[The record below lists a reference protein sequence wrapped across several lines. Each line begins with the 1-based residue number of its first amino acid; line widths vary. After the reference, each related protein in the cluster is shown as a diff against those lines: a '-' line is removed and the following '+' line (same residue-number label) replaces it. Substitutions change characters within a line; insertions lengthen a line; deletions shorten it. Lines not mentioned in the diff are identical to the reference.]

1 MKNSVKQFSSMLFVA
16 LLSGIFS
23 VLFFQKFSIST
34 SQQPVNLMSQQQSTV
49 NPIFTNLAIKE
60 AGLTNFEY
68 AAELSTNAV
77 VHIKTESVYNQ
88 QIDPLYEFFYGR
100 SFKQQPQVVQGA
112 GSGVILSDDGY
123 IVTNNHVID
132 RTSTINVTLNNKKT
146 YKAELVGTDPST
158 DLALLK
164 IDAKN
169 LPLITIGNSNNLNV
183 GQWVLAVGNPFNLT
197 STVTAGIISAKAR
210 NINILSGNTPNGLPP
225 IESFIQTDAAVNP
238 GNSGGA
244 LVNANGELIGIN
256 TAIQSNTGSYTGY
269 SFAIP
274 SNIVQKVVNDLKE
287 YGTVQRAFIGVSIK
301 NIDDDVAKELN
312 LMDMS
317 GVYVYGVN
325 KNGSAAKSG
334 IKSGDIIKMIGNKK
348 ITDVPE
354 LQEQISQFRPGDK
367 INLTVLRENKEID
380 VSLVLKNLNG
390 KEDLISIE
398 ETSVLKLLGA
408 NFSDLDAK
416 EKKELQIENGI
427 RVNEVFAGKL
437 RNIGIREGFIITK
450 INHYPIKNVKDFTDA
465 VSNLKGGVLIEGFYE
480 SGKREFYGFGV

>member
-1 MKNSVKQFSSMLFVA
+1 MSFFMDVR
-16 LLSGIFS
+16 LS
-23 VLFFQKFSIST
+23 
-34 SQQPVNLMSQQQSTV
+34 N
-49 NPIFTNLAIKE
+49 NP
-60 AGLTNFEY
+60 
-68 AAELSTNAV
+68 
-77 VHIKTESVYNQ
+77 
-88 QIDPLYEFFYGR
+88 
-100 SFKQQPQVVQGA
+100 
-112 GSGVILSDDGY
+112 
-123 IVTNNHVID
+123 
-132 RTSTINVTLNNKKT
+132 
-146 YKAELVGTDPST
+146 
-158 DLALLK
+158 
-164 IDAKN
+164 
-169 LPLITIGNSNNLNV
+169 IGNSNNLNV

-210 NINILSGNTPNGLPP
+210 NINILSGNSNNSLPP

-301 NIDDDVAKELN
+301 NIDEDVVKELN
-312 LMDMS
+312 LTDMS

-367 INLTVLRENKEID
+367 ITITVLRENKELDIP
-380 VSLVLKNLNG
+380 LILKNLNG
-390 KEDLISIE
+390 EEDLISIE
-398 ETSVLKLLGA
+398 ETNVLKLLGA

-416 EKKELQIENGI
+416 EKKELNIENGI
-427 RVNEVFAGKL
+427 KVEEVLAGKL
-437 RNIGIREGFIITK
+437 RSIGIREGFIITK
-450 INHYPIKNVKDFTDA
+450 INHSPIKNVKNFTD
-465 VSNLKGGVLIEGFYE
+465 VISNLKGGVLIEGFYE

>member
-23 VLFFQKFSIST
+23 VFIYQK
-34 SQQPVNLMSQQQSTV
+34 LV
-49 NPIFTNLAIKE
+49 NPNTVTVVENKTPTNNSVLTNLNIKD
-60 AGLTNFEY
+60 GSLTNFEY
-68 AAELSTNAV
+68 AAEISTNAV
-77 VHIKTESVYNQ
+77 VHIKTESVYQQ

-100 SFKQQPQVVQGA
+100 SFKQQPQVLQGA

-146 YKAELVGTDPST
+146 YKAELIGTDPST

-169 LPLITIGNSNNLNV
+169 LPSVSFGNSNDLNV

-210 NINILSGNTPNGLPP
+210 NINILSGNNSNGLPP

-301 NIDDDVAKELN
+301 NIDEQVVEELSLN
-312 LMDMS
+312 DLS
-317 GVYVYGVN
+317 GVYVNSVT
-325 KNGSAAKSG
+325 KNGSASKAG
-334 IKSGDIIKMIGNKK
+334 IKSGDIIKKVGSKNV
-348 ITDVPE
+348 TDVPE
-354 LQEQISQFRPGDK
+354 LQEQISQYRPGDK
-367 INLTVLRENKEID
+367 VNLTIYRENKELEIP
-380 VSLVLKNLNG
+380 VVLKNLNG
-390 KEDLISIE
+390 EEDLISYE
-398 ETSVLKLLGA
+398 ENKIHRLLGA
-408 NFSDLDAK
+408 RLGDLDAK
-416 EKKELQIENGI
+416 QKKELNIENGI
-427 RVNEVFAGKL
+427 KVEEVFAGKM
-437 RNIGIREGFIITK
+437 RSVGIREGFIITK
-450 INHYPIKNVKDFTDA
+450 INHTPVKSVKTFTDIL
-465 VSNLKGGVLIEGFYE
+465 STTKGGVLIEGFYE
-480 SGKREFYGFGV
+480 NGKREFYGFGV

>member
-23 VLFFQKFSIST
+23 VFIYQKL
-34 SQQPVNLMSQQQSTV
+34 VNRNTV
-49 NPIFTNLAIKE
+49 TVVENKTPTNNGVLTNLNIKD
-60 AGLTNFEY
+60 GSLTNFEY
-68 AAELSTNAV
+68 AAEISTNAV
-77 VHIKTESVYNQ
+77 VHIKTESVYQQ

-146 YKAELVGTDPST
+146 YKAELIGTDPST

-169 LPLITIGNSNNLNV
+169 LPSVGFGNSNDLNV

-210 NINILSGNTPNGLPP
+210 NINILSGNNGNGLPP

-287 YGTVQRAFIGVSIK
+287 YGTVQRAFIGVSIQ
-301 NIDDDVAKELN
+301 NIDEQVVEELDLN
-312 LMDMS
+312 DMS
-317 GVYVYGVN
+317 GVYVNSVT
-325 KNGSAAKSG
+325 KNGSASKAG
-334 IKSGDIIKMIGNKK
+334 IKSGDIIKKVGSKNV
-348 ITDVPE
+348 TDVPE

-367 INLTVLRENKEID
+367 VNLTIYRENKELEIP
-380 VSLVLKNLNG
+380 VVLKNLNG
-390 KEDLISIE
+390 EEDLISYE
-398 ETSVLKLLGA
+398 ENKIHRLLGA
-408 NFSDLDAK
+408 RLGDLDAK
-416 EKKELQIENGI
+416 QKKELNIEDGI
-427 RVNEVFAGKL
+427 KVEEVFAGKM
-437 RNIGIREGFIITK
+437 RSVGIREGFIITK
-450 INHYPIKNVKDFTDA
+450 INHTPVKSVKTFTDLL
-465 VSNLKGGVLIEGFYE
+465 STIKGGVLIEGFYE
-480 SGKREFYGFGV
+480 NGKREFYGFGV

>member
-23 VLFFQKFSIST
+23 VFIYQK
-34 SQQPVNLMSQQQSTV
+34 LV
-49 NPIFTNLAIKE
+49 NPNTVTVVENKTPTSNGVLTNLNIKD
-60 AGLTNFEY
+60 GSLTNFEY
-68 AAELSTNAV
+68 AAEISTNAV
-77 VHIKTESVYNQ
+77 VHIKTESVYQQ

-146 YKAELVGTDPST
+146 YKAELIGTDPST

-169 LPLITIGNSNNLNV
+169 LPSVGFGNSNDLNV

-210 NINILSGNTPNGLPP
+210 NINILSGNNGNGLPP

-301 NIDDDVAKELN
+301 NIDEQVVEELSLN
-312 LMDMS
+312 DMS
-317 GVYVYGVN
+317 GVYVNSVT
-325 KNGSAAKSG
+325 KNGSASKAG
-334 IKSGDIIKMIGNKK
+334 IKSGDIIKKVGSKNV
-348 ITDVPE
+348 TDVPE

-367 INLTVLRENKEID
+367 VNLTIYRENKELEIP
-380 VSLVLKNLNG
+380 VVLKNLNG
-390 KEDLISIE
+390 EEDLISYE
-398 ETSVLKLLGA
+398 ENKIHRLLGA
-408 NFSDLDAK
+408 RLGDLDAK
-416 EKKELQIENGI
+416 QKKELNIEDGI
-427 RVNEVFAGKL
+427 KVEEVFAGKM
-437 RNIGIREGFIITK
+437 RSVGIREGFIITK
-450 INHYPIKNVKDFTDA
+450 INHTPVKSVKTFTDLL
-465 VSNLKGGVLIEGFYE
+465 STIKGGVLIEGFYE
-480 SGKREFYGFGV
+480 NGKREFYGFGV

>member
-23 VLFFQKFSIST
+23 VFIYQKIVTPST
-34 SQQPVNLMSQQQSTV
+34 ITV
-49 NPIFTNLAIKE
+49 VENKTPTNQGVLTNLNIKD
-60 AGLTNFEY
+60 GSLTNFEY
-68 AAELSTNAV
+68 AAEVSTNAV
-77 VHIKTESVYNQ
+77 VHIKTESVYQ
-88 QIDPLYEFFYGR
+88 QQVDPLFEFFYGR
-100 SFKQQPQVVQGA
+100 SFKQNPQVVQGA
-112 GSGVILSDDGY
+112 GSGVILSEDGY

-146 YKAELVGTDPST
+146 YQAELIGTDPST

-164 IDAKN
+164 INAN
-169 LPLITIGNSNNLNV
+169 GLPSVSFGNSNELNV

-210 NINILSGNTPNGLPP
+210 NINILSGNNSNGLPP

-287 YGTVQRAFIGVSIK
+287 YGTVQRAFIGVSIQ
-301 NIDDDVAKELN
+301 NIDENVAKELN
-312 LMDMS
+312 LKDLT
-317 GVYVYGVN
+317 GVYVNSVT

-334 IKSGDIIKMIGNKK
+334 IKSGDIIKKVGNKK
-348 ITDVPE
+348 VTDVPE

-367 INLTVLRENKEID
+367 VNITIYRDEKEMEIP
-380 VSLVLKNLNG
+380 VTLKNLNG
-390 KEDLISIE
+390 EEDLISYE
-398 ETSVLKLLGA
+398 ENKIHRLLGA
-408 NFSDLDAK
+408 RLGDLESK
-416 EKKELQIENGI
+416 EKKELNIENGI
-427 RVNEVFAGKL
+427 KVEEVFAGKM
-437 RNIGIREGFIITK
+437 RSVGIREGFIITK
-450 INHYPIKNVKDFTDA
+450 INQTPVKNVKEFTNTL
-465 VSNLKGGVLIEGFYE
+465 SSLKGGVLIEGFYE
-480 SGKREFYGFGV
+480 NGKREFYGFGV

>member
-1 MKNSVKQFSSMLFVA
+1 MKNSVKQFSSMLFIA

-23 VLFFQKFSIST
+23 VFIYQK
-34 SQQPVNLMSQQQSTV
+34 LV
-49 NPIFTNLAIKE
+49 NPSTITVVENKTPTNQGVLTNLNIKD
-60 AGLTNFEY
+60 GSLTNFEY
-68 AAELSTNAV
+68 AAEVSTNAV
-77 VHIKTESVYNQ
+77 VHIKTESVYQ
-88 QIDPLYEFFYGR
+88 QQVDPLFEFFYGR
-100 SFKQQPQVVQGA
+100 SFKQNPQVVQGA
-112 GSGVILSDDGY
+112 GSGVILSEDGY

-146 YKAELVGTDPST
+146 YQAELIGTDPST

-164 IDAKN
+164 INAN
-169 LPLITIGNSNNLNV
+169 GLPSVSFGNSNELNV

-210 NINILSGNTPNGLPP
+210 NINILSGNNSNGLPP

-287 YGTVQRAFIGVSIK
+287 YGTVQRAFIGVSIQ
-301 NIDDDVAKELN
+301 NIDENVAKELN
-312 LMDMS
+312 LKDLT
-317 GVYVYGVN
+317 GVYVNSVT

-334 IKSGDIIKMIGNKK
+334 IKSGDIIKKVGNK
-348 ITDVPE
+348 TVADVPE

-367 INLTVLRENKEID
+367 VNITIYRDEKEMEIP
-380 VSLVLKNLNG
+380 VTLKNLNG
-390 KEDLISIE
+390 EEDLISYE
-398 ETSVLKLLGA
+398 ENKIHRLLGA
-408 NFSDLDAK
+408 RLGDLDSK
-416 EKKELQIENGI
+416 TKKELNIENGI
-427 RVNEVFAGKL
+427 KVEEVFAGKM
-437 RNIGIREGFIITK
+437 RSVGIREGFIITK
-450 INHYPIKNVKDFTDA
+450 INQTPVKNVKEFTNTL
-465 VSNLKGGVLIEGFYE
+465 SSLKGGVLIEGFYE
-480 SGKREFYGFGV
+480 NGKREFYGFGV

>member
-23 VLFFQKFSIST
+23 VFIYQK
-34 SQQPVNLMSQQQSTV
+34 LV
-49 NPIFTNLAIKE
+49 NPNTVTVVENKIPTSNGVLTNLNIKD
-60 AGLTNFEY
+60 GSLTNFEY
-68 AAELSTNAV
+68 AAEISTNAV
-77 VHIKTESVYNQ
+77 VHIKTESVYQQ
-88 QIDPLYEFFYGR
+88 QIDPFYEFFYGR

-146 YKAELVGTDPST
+146 YKAELIGTDPST

-169 LPLITIGNSNNLNV
+169 LPSVGFGNSNDLNV

-210 NINILSGNTPNGLPP
+210 NINILSGNNGNGLPP

-287 YGTVQRAFIGVSIK
+287 YGTVQRAFIGVSIQ
-301 NIDDDVAKELN
+301 NIDEQVVEELSLN
-312 LMDMS
+312 DMS
-317 GVYVYGVN
+317 GVYVNSVT
-325 KNGSAAKSG
+325 KNGSASKAG
-334 IKSGDIIKMIGNKK
+334 IKSGDIIKKVGSKNV
-348 ITDVPE
+348 TDVPE

-367 INLTVLRENKEID
+367 VNLTIYRENKELEIP
-380 VSLVLKNLNG
+380 VVLKNLNG
-390 KEDLISIE
+390 EEDLISYE
-398 ETSVLKLLGA
+398 ENKIHRLLGA
-408 NFSDLDAK
+408 RLGDLDAK
-416 EKKELQIENGI
+416 QKKELNIEDGI
-427 RVNEVFAGKL
+427 KVEEVFAGKM
-437 RNIGIREGFIITK
+437 RSVGIREGFIITK
-450 INHYPIKNVKDFTDA
+450 INHTPVKSVKTFTDIL
-465 VSNLKGGVLIEGFYE
+465 STTKGGVLIEGFYE
-480 SGKREFYGFGV
+480 NGKREFYGFGV

>member
-23 VLFFQKFSIST
+23 VFIYQK
-34 SQQPVNLMSQQQSTV
+34 LV
-49 NPIFTNLAIKE
+49 NPNTVTVVENKTPTSNGVLTNLNIKD
-60 AGLTNFEY
+60 GSLTNFEY
-68 AAELSTNAV
+68 AAEISTNAV
-77 VHIKTESVYNQ
+77 VHIKTESVYQQ

-112 GSGVILSDDGY
+112 GSGVILSADGY

-146 YKAELVGTDPST
+146 YKAELIGTDPST

-169 LPLITIGNSNNLNV
+169 LPSVGFGNSNDLNV

-210 NINILSGNTPNGLPP
+210 NINILSGNNGNGLPP

-301 NIDDDVAKELN
+301 NIDEQVVEELSLN
-312 LMDMS
+312 DMS
-317 GVYVYGVN
+317 GVYVNSVT
-325 KNGSAAKSG
+325 KNGSASKAG
-334 IKSGDIIKMIGNKK
+334 IKSGDIIKKVGSKNV
-348 ITDVPE
+348 TDVPE

-367 INLTVLRENKEID
+367 VNLTIYRENKELEIP
-380 VSLVLKNLNG
+380 VVLKNLNG
-390 KEDLISIE
+390 EEDLISYE
-398 ETSVLKLLGA
+398 ENKIHRLLGA
-408 NFSDLDAK
+408 RLGDLDAK
-416 EKKELQIENGI
+416 QKKELNIEDGI
-427 RVNEVFAGKL
+427 KVEEVFAGKM
-437 RNIGIREGFIITK
+437 RSVGIREGFH
-450 INHYPIKNVKDFTDA
+450 HY
-465 VSNLKGGVLIEGFYE
+465 
-480 SGKREFYGFGV
+480 

>member
-1 MKNSVKQFSSMLFVA
+1 MKNSIKQFSSMLFVA

-34 SQQPVNLMSQQQSTV
+34 SQQLVNLKSQQQSTV
-49 NPIFTNLAIKE
+49 NPILTNLAIKE

-77 VHIKTESVYNQ
+77 VHIKTEAVYPQ

-112 GSGVILSDDGY
+112 GSGVVLSSDGY

-132 RTSTINVTLNNKKT
+132 RTNTINVTLNNKKT
-146 YKAELVGTDPST
+146 YKAELIGTDPST

-164 IDAKN
+164 IEAKD
-169 LPLITIGNSNNLNV
+169 LPSITIGNSNNLNV

-210 NINILSGNTPNGLPP
+210 NINILSGNSNNSLPP

-287 YGTVQRAFIGVSIK
+287 YGAVQRAFIGVSIQ
-301 NIDDDVAKELN
+301 NIDEKIADELTLN
-312 LMDMS
+312 DFS
-317 GVYVYGVN
+317 GVYVNGVT
-325 KNGSAAKSG
+325 KTGSASKAG
-334 IKSGDIIKMIGNKK
+334 IKMGDIIKKVGDKTIS
-348 ITDVPE
+348 DVPE

-367 INLTVLRENKEID
+367 TMITVLRDKELMEIP
-380 VSLVLKNLNG
+380 LVLKNLNG
-390 KEDLISIE
+390 DNELITLE
-398 ETSVLKLLGA
+398 ENNTFKLLGA
-408 NFSDLDAK
+408 RLSDLSKDD
-416 EKKELQIENGI
+416 KKELNIEEGI
-427 RVNEVFAGKL
+427 KVEEVFAGKM
-437 RNIGIREGFIITK
+437 RNVGIRDGFIITK
-450 INHYPIKNVKDFTDA
+450 INHTPVKSVKTFTDVLA
-465 VSNLKGGVLIEGFYE
+465 NIKGGVLIEGFYE
-480 SGKREFYGFGV
+480 KGKREFYGFGV

>member
-23 VLFFQKFSIST
+23 VFIYQK
-34 SQQPVNLMSQQQSTV
+34 LV
-49 NPIFTNLAIKE
+49 NPNTVTVVENKTPTSNGVLTNLNIKD
-60 AGLTNFEY
+60 GSLTNFEY
-68 AAELSTNAV
+68 AAEISTNAV
-77 VHIKTESVYNQ
+77 VHIKTESVYQQ

-146 YKAELVGTDPST
+146 YKAELIGTDPST

-169 LPLITIGNSNNLNV
+169 LPSVGFGNSNDLNV

-210 NINILSGNTPNGLPP
+210 NINILSGNNGNGLPP

-287 YGTVQRAFIGVSIK
+287 YGTVQRAFIGVSIQ
-301 NIDDDVAKELN
+301 NIDEQVVEELEFKR
-312 LMDMS
+312 
-317 GVYVYGVN
+317 YVGCLCKQRY
-325 KNGSAAKSG
+325 
-334 IKSGDIIKMIGNKK
+334 
-348 ITDVPE
+348 
-354 LQEQISQFRPGDK
+354 
-367 INLTVLRENKEID
+367 
-380 VSLVLKNLNG
+380 
-390 KEDLISIE
+390 
-398 ETSVLKLLGA
+398 
-408 NFSDLDAK
+408 
-416 EKKELQIENGI
+416 
-427 RVNEVFAGKL
+427 
-437 RNIGIREGFIITK
+437 
-450 INHYPIKNVKDFTDA
+450 
-465 VSNLKGGVLIEGFYE
+465 
-480 SGKREFYGFGV
+480 

>member
-1 MKNSVKQFSSMLFVA
+1 MLFIA

-23 VLFFQKFSIST
+23 VFIYQK
-34 SQQPVNLMSQQQSTV
+34 LV
-49 NPIFTNLAIKE
+49 NPSTITVVENKTPTNQGVLTNLNIKD
-60 AGLTNFEY
+60 GSLTNFEY
-68 AAELSTNAV
+68 AAEVSTNAV
-77 VHIKTESVYNQ
+77 VHIKTESVYQ
-88 QIDPLYEFFYGR
+88 QQVDPLFEFFYGR
-100 SFKQQPQVVQGA
+100 SFKQNPQVVQGA
-112 GSGVILSDDGY
+112 GSGVILSEDGY

-146 YKAELVGTDPST
+146 YQAELIGTDPST

-164 IDAKN
+164 INAN
-169 LPLITIGNSNNLNV
+169 GLPSVSFGNSNELNV

-210 NINILSGNTPNGLPP
+210 NINILSGNNSNGLPP

-287 YGTVQRAFIGVSIK
+287 FGTVQRAFIGVSIQ
-301 NIDDDVAKELN
+301 NIDENVAKELN
-312 LMDMS
+312 LKDLT
-317 GVYVYGVN
+317 GVYVNSVT

-334 IKSGDIIKMIGNKK
+334 IKSGDIIKKVGNKK
-348 ITDVPE
+348 VTDVPE

-367 INLTVLRENKEID
+367 VNITIYRDEKEMEIP
-380 VSLVLKNLNG
+380 VTLKNLNG
-390 KEDLISIE
+390 EEDLISYE
-398 ETSVLKLLGA
+398 ENKIHRLLGA
-408 NFSDLDAK
+408 RLGDLDSK
-416 EKKELQIENGI
+416 EKKELNIENGI
-427 RVNEVFAGKL
+427 KVEEVFAGKL
-437 RNIGIREGFIITK
+437 RSVGIREGFIITK
-450 INHYPIKNVKDFTDA
+450 INQTPVKNVKDFTNTI
-465 VSNLKGGVLIEGFYE
+465 SSLKGGVLIEGFYE
-480 SGKREFYGFGV
+480 NGKREFYGFGV

>member
-1 MKNSVKQFSSMLFVA
+1 MKNSVKQFSSMLFIA

-23 VLFFQKFSIST
+23 VFIYQKLVTPST
-34 SQQPVNLMSQQQSTV
+34 ITV
-49 NPIFTNLAIKE
+49 VENKTPTSNGVLTNLNIKD
-60 AGLTNFEY
+60 GSLTNFEY
-68 AAELSTNAV
+68 AAEISTNAV
-77 VHIKTESVYNQ
+77 VHIKTESVYQ
-88 QIDPLYEFFYGR
+88 QQVDPLFEFFYGR
-100 SFKQQPQVVQGA
+100 SFKQNPQVVQGA
-112 GSGVILSDDGY
+112 GSGVILSEDGY

-146 YKAELVGTDPST
+146 YQAELIGTDPST

-164 IDAKN
+164 INAN
-169 LPLITIGNSNNLNV
+169 GLPSVSFGNSNELNV

-210 NINILSGNTPNGLPP
+210 NINILSGNNSNGLPP

-287 YGTVQRAFIGVSIK
+287 FGTVQRAFIGVSIQ
-301 NIDDDVAKELN
+301 NIDENVAKELN
-312 LMDMS
+312 LKDLT
-317 GVYVYGVN
+317 GVYVNSVT

-334 IKSGDIIKMIGNKK
+334 IKSGDIIKKVGNKK
-348 ITDVPE
+348 VTDVPE

-367 INLTVLRENKEID
+367 VNITIYRDEKEMEIP
-380 VSLVLKNLNG
+380 VTLKNLNG
-390 KEDLISIE
+390 EEDLISYE
-398 ETSVLKLLGA
+398 ENKIHRLLGA
-408 NFSDLDAK
+408 RLGDLDSK
-416 EKKELQIENGI
+416 EKKELNIENGI
-427 RVNEVFAGKL
+427 KVEEVFAGKL
-437 RNIGIREGFIITK
+437 RSVGIREGFIITK
-450 INHYPIKNVKDFTDA
+450 INQTPVKNVKDFTNTI
-465 VSNLKGGVLIEGFYE
+465 SSLKGGVLIEGFYE
-480 SGKREFYGFGV
+480 NGKREFYGFGV

>member
-1 MKNSVKQFSSMLFVA
+1 MKNSIKQFSSMLFVA

-34 SQQPVNLMSQQQSTV
+34 SQQLVNLKSQQQSTV
-49 NPIFTNLAIKE
+49 NPILTNLAIKE

-77 VHIKTESVYNQ
+77 VHIKTEAVYPQ

-112 GSGVILSDDGY
+112 GSGVVLSSDGY

-132 RTSTINVTLNNKKT
+132 RTNTINVTLNNKKT
-146 YKAELVGTDPST
+146 YKAELIGTDPST

-164 IDAKN
+164 IEAKD
-169 LPLITIGNSNNLNV
+169 LPSITIGNSNNLNV

-210 NINILSGNTPNGLPP
+210 NINILSGNSDNSLPP

-287 YGTVQRAFIGVSIK
+287 YGAVQRAFIGVSIQ
-301 NIDDDVAKELN
+301 NIDEKIADELTLN
-312 LMDMS
+312 DFS
-317 GVYVYGVN
+317 GVYVNGVT
-325 KNGSAAKSG
+325 KTGSASKAG
-334 IKSGDIIKMIGNKK
+334 IKMGDIIKKVGDKTIS
-348 ITDVPE
+348 DVPE

-367 INLTVLRENKEID
+367 TMITVLRDKELMEIP
-380 VSLVLKNLNG
+380 LVLKNLNG
-390 KEDLISIE
+390 DNELITLE
-398 ETSVLKLLGA
+398 ENNTFKLLGA
-408 NFSDLDAK
+408 QLSDLSKDD
-416 EKKELQIENGI
+416 KKELNIEEGI
-427 RVNEVFAGKL
+427 KVEEVFAGKM
-437 RNIGIREGFIITK
+437 RNVGIRDGFIITK
-450 INHYPIKNVKDFTDA
+450 INHIPVKSVKTFTDVLA
-465 VSNLKGGVLIEGFYE
+465 NIKGGVLIEGFYE
-480 SGKREFYGFGV
+480 KGKREFYGFGV

>member
-23 VLFFQKFSIST
+23 VFIYQK
-34 SQQPVNLMSQQQSTV
+34 LV
-49 NPIFTNLAIKE
+49 NPNTVTVVENKTPTSNGVLTNLNIKD
-60 AGLTNFEY
+60 GSLTNFEY
-68 AAELSTNAV
+68 AAEISTNAV
-77 VHIKTESVYNQ
+77 VHIKTESVYQQ

-146 YKAELVGTDPST
+146 YKAELIGTDPST

-169 LPLITIGNSNNLNV
+169 LPSVGFGNSNDLNV

-210 NINILSGNTPNGLPP
+210 NINILSGNNGNGLPP

-301 NIDDDVAKELN
+301 NIDEQVVEELSLN
-312 LMDMS
+312 DMS
-317 GVYVYGVN
+317 GVYVNSVT
-325 KNGSAAKSG
+325 KNGSASKAG
-334 IKSGDIIKMIGNKK
+334 IKSGDIIKKVGSKNV
-348 ITDVPE
+348 TDVPE

-367 INLTVLRENKEID
+367 VNLTIYRENKELEIP
-380 VSLVLKNLNG
+380 VVLKNLNG
-390 KEDLISIE
+390 EEDLISYE
-398 ETSVLKLLGA
+398 ENKVHRLLGA
-408 NFSDLDAK
+408 RLGDLDAK
-416 EKKELQIENGI
+416 QKKELNIEDGI
-427 RVNEVFAGKL
+427 KVEEVFAGKM
-437 RNIGIREGFIITK
+437 RSVGIREGFIITK
-450 INHYPIKNVKDFTDA
+450 INHTPVKSVKTFTDIL
-465 VSNLKGGVLIEGFYE
+465 STTKGGVLIEGFYE
-480 SGKREFYGFGV
+480 NGKREFYGFGV

>member
-23 VLFFQKFSIST
+23 VFIYQKL
-34 SQQPVNLMSQQQSTV
+34 VNRNTV
-49 NPIFTNLAIKE
+49 TVVENKTPTNNGVLTNLNIKD
-60 AGLTNFEY
+60 GSLTNFEY
-68 AAELSTNAV
+68 AAEISTNAV
-77 VHIKTESVYNQ
+77 VHIKTESVYQ
-88 QIDPLYEFFYGR
+88 QQLDPLYEFFYGR

-112 GSGVILSDDGY
+112 GSGVILSEDGY

-146 YKAELVGTDPST
+146 YKAELIGTDPST

-169 LPLITIGNSNNLNV
+169 LPSVGFGNSNDLNV

-210 NINILSGNTPNGLPP
+210 NINILSGNNGNGLPP

-287 YGTVQRAFIGVSIK
+287 YGTVQRAFIGVSIQ
-301 NIDDDVAKELN
+301 NIDEQVVEELDLN
-312 LMDMS
+312 DMS
-317 GVYVYGVN
+317 GVYVNSVT
-325 KNGSAAKSG
+325 KNGSASKAG
-334 IKSGDIIKMIGNKK
+334 IKSGDIIKKVGSKNV
-348 ITDVPE
+348 TDVPE

-367 INLTVLRENKEID
+367 VNLTIYRENKELEIP
-380 VSLVLKNLNG
+380 VVLKNLNG
-390 KEDLISIE
+390 EEDLISYE
-398 ETSVLKLLGA
+398 ENKIHRLLGA
-408 NFSDLDAK
+408 RLGDLDAK
-416 EKKELQIENGI
+416 QKKELNIEDGI
-427 RVNEVFAGKL
+427 KVEEVFAGKM
-437 RNIGIREGFIITK
+437 RSVGIREGFIITK
-450 INHYPIKNVKDFTDA
+450 INHTPVKSVKTFTDLL
-465 VSNLKGGVLIEGFYE
+465 STIKGGVLIEGFYE
-480 SGKREFYGFGV
+480 NGKREFYGFGV

>member
-23 VLFFQKFSIST
+23 VFIYQK
-34 SQQPVNLMSQQQSTV
+34 LV
-49 NPIFTNLAIKE
+49 NPNTVTIVENKKPTNNNVLTNLNIKD
-60 AGLTNFEY
+60 GSLTNFEY
-68 AAELSTNAV
+68 AAEISTDTI
-77 VHIKTESVYNQ
+77 VHIKTESVYQQ

-100 SFKQQPQVVQGA
+100 SFKQKPQVVQGA
-112 GSGVILSDDGY
+112 GSGVILSADGY

-132 RTSTINVTLNNKKT
+132 RTSAINVTLNNKKT
-146 YKAELVGTDPST
+146 YKAELIGTDPST

-169 LPLITIGNSNNLNV
+169 LPSVGFGNSNDLNV

-210 NINILSGNTPNGLPP
+210 NINILSGNNGNGLPP

-301 NIDDDVAKELN
+301 NIDEQVVEELSLN
-312 LMDMS
+312 DMS
-317 GVYVYGVN
+317 GVYVNSVT
-325 KNGSAAKSG
+325 KNGSASKAG
-334 IKSGDIIKMIGNKK
+334 IKSGDIIKKVGSKNV
-348 ITDVPE
+348 TDVPE

-367 INLTVLRENKEID
+367 VNLTIYRENKELEIP
-380 VSLVLKNLNG
+380 VVLKNLNG
-390 KEDLISIE
+390 EEDLISYE
-398 ETSVLKLLGA
+398 ENKIHRLLGA
-408 NFSDLDAK
+408 RLGDLDAK
-416 EKKELQIENGI
+416 QKKELNIEDGI
-427 RVNEVFAGKL
+427 KVEEVFAGKM
-437 RNIGIREGFIITK
+437 RSVGIREGFIITK
-450 INHYPIKNVKDFTDA
+450 INHTPVKSVKTFTDLL
-465 VSNLKGGVLIEGFYE
+465 STTKGGVLIEGFYE
-480 SGKREFYGFGV
+480 NGKREFYGFGV

>member
-23 VLFFQKFSIST
+23 VFIYQK
-34 SQQPVNLMSQQQSTV
+34 LV
-49 NPIFTNLAIKE
+49 NPSTITVVENKTPTNQGVLTNLNIKD
-60 AGLTNFEY
+60 GSLTNFEY
-68 AAELSTNAV
+68 AAEVSTNAV
-77 VHIKTESVYNQ
+77 VHIKTESVYQQ

-112 GSGVILSDDGY
+112 GSGVILSADGY

-146 YKAELVGTDPST
+146 YQAELIGTDPST

-164 IDAKN
+164 IDAN
-169 LPLITIGNSNNLNV
+169 GLPSVSFGNSNELNV

-210 NINILSGNTPNGLPP
+210 NINILSGNNSNGLPP

-287 YGTVQRAFIGVSIK
+287 YGTVQRAFIGVSIQ
-301 NIDDDVAKELN
+301 NIDENVAKELN
-312 LMDMS
+312 LKDLT
-317 GVYVYGVN
+317 GVYVNSVT

-334 IKSGDIIKMIGNKK
+334 IKSGDIIKKVGNK
-348 ITDVPE
+348 TVADVPE

-367 INLTVLRENKEID
+367 VNITIYRDEKEMEIP
-380 VSLVLKNLNG
+380 VTLKNLNG
-390 KEDLISIE
+390 EEDLISYE
-398 ETSVLKLLGA
+398 ENKIHRLLGA
-408 NFSDLDAK
+408 RLGDLDSK
-416 EKKELQIENGI
+416 TKKELNIENGI
-427 RVNEVFAGKL
+427 KVEEVFAGKM
-437 RNIGIREGFIITK
+437 RSVGIREGFIITK
-450 INHYPIKNVKDFTDA
+450 INQTPVKNVKEFTNTL
-465 VSNLKGGVLIEGFYE
+465 SSLKGGVLIEGFYE
-480 SGKREFYGFGV
+480 NGKREFYGFGV

>member
-1 MKNSVKQFSSMLFVA
+1 MKNSVKQFSSMLFIA

-23 VLFFQKFSIST
+23 VFIYQK
-34 SQQPVNLMSQQQSTV
+34 LV
-49 NPIFTNLAIKE
+49 NPSTITLVENKAPTNQGVLTNLNIKD
-60 AGLTNFEY
+60 GSLTNFEY
-68 AAELSTNAV
+68 AAEVSTNAV
-77 VHIKTESVYNQ
+77 VHIKTESVYQ
-88 QIDPLYEFFYGR
+88 QQVDPLFEFFYGR
-100 SFKQQPQVVQGA
+100 SFKQNPQVVQGA
-112 GSGVILSDDGY
+112 GSGVILSEDGY

-146 YKAELVGTDPST
+146 YQAELIGTDPST

-164 IDAKN
+164 INAN
-169 LPLITIGNSNNLNV
+169 GLPSVSFGNSNELNV

-210 NINILSGNTPNGLPP
+210 NINILSGNNSNGLPP

-287 YGTVQRAFIGVSIK
+287 YGTVQRAFIGVSIQ
-301 NIDDDVAKELN
+301 NIDENVAKELN
-312 LMDMS
+312 LKDLT
-317 GVYVYGVN
+317 GVYVNSVT

-334 IKSGDIIKMIGNKK
+334 IKSGDIIKKVGNK
-348 ITDVPE
+348 TVADVPE

-367 INLTVLRENKEID
+367 VNITIYRDEKEMEIP
-380 VSLVLKNLNG
+380 VTLKNLNG
-390 KEDLISIE
+390 EEDLISYE
-398 ETSVLKLLGA
+398 ENKIHRLLGA
-408 NFSDLDAK
+408 RLGDLDSK
-416 EKKELQIENGI
+416 TKKELNIENGI
-427 RVNEVFAGKL
+427 KVEEVFAGKM
-437 RNIGIREGFIITK
+437 RSVGIREGFIITK
-450 INHYPIKNVKDFTDA
+450 INQTPVKNVKEFTNTL
-465 VSNLKGGVLIEGFYE
+465 SSLKGGVLIEGFYE
-480 SGKREFYGFGV
+480 NGKREFYGFGV

>member
-23 VLFFQKFSIST
+23 VFIYQK
-34 SQQPVNLMSQQQSTV
+34 LV
-49 NPIFTNLAIKE
+49 NPNTVTVVENKTPTSNGVLTNLNIKD
-60 AGLTNFEY
+60 GSLTNFEY
-68 AAELSTNAV
+68 AAEISTNAV
-77 VHIKTESVYNQ
+77 VHIKTESVYQQ

-112 GSGVILSDDGY
+112 GSGVILSEDGY

-146 YKAELVGTDPST
+146 YKAELIGTDPST

-169 LPLITIGNSNNLNV
+169 LPSVGFGNSNDLNV

-210 NINILSGNTPNGLPP
+210 NINILSGNNGNGLPP

-287 YGTVQRAFIGVSIK
+287 YGTVQRAFIGVSIQ
-301 NIDDDVAKELN
+301 NIDEQVVEELSLN
-312 LMDMS
+312 DMS
-317 GVYVYGVN
+317 GVYVNSVT
-325 KNGSAAKSG
+325 KNGSASKAG
-334 IKSGDIIKMIGNKK
+334 IKSGDIIKKVGSKNV
-348 ITDVPE
+348 TDVPE

-367 INLTVLRENKEID
+367 VNLTIYRENKELEIP
-380 VSLVLKNLNG
+380 VVLKNLNG
-390 KEDLISIE
+390 EEDLISYE
-398 ETSVLKLLGA
+398 ENKIHRLLGA
-408 NFSDLDAK
+408 RLGDLDAK
-416 EKKELQIENGI
+416 QKKELNIEDGI
-427 RVNEVFAGKL
+427 KVEEVFAGKM
-437 RNIGIREGFIITK
+437 RSVGIREGFIITK
-450 INHYPIKNVKDFTDA
+450 INHTPVKSVKTFTDLL
-465 VSNLKGGVLIEGFYE
+465 STTKGGVLIEGFYE
-480 SGKREFYGFGV
+480 NGKREFYGFGV

>member
-23 VLFFQKFSIST
+23 VFIYQKIVT
-34 SQQPVNLMSQQQSTV
+34 PNTITV
-49 NPIFTNLAIKE
+49 VENKTPASNGVLTNLNIKD
-60 AGLTNFEY
+60 GSLTNFEY
-68 AAELSTNAV
+68 AAEVSTNAV
-77 VHIKTESVYNQ
+77 VHIKTESVYQ
-88 QIDPLYEFFYGR
+88 QQVDPLFEFFYGR
-100 SFKQQPQVVQGA
+100 SFKQNPQVVQGA
-112 GSGVILSDDGY
+112 GSGVILSEDGY

-146 YKAELVGTDPST
+146 YKAELIGTDPST

-169 LPLITIGNSNNLNV
+169 LPSVGFGNSNELNV

-210 NINILSGNTPNGLPP
+210 NINILSGNNSNGLPP

-287 YGTVQRAFIGVSIK
+287 YGTVQRAFIGVSIQ
-301 NIDDDVAKELN
+301 NIDENVAKELN
-312 LMDMS
+312 LKDLT
-317 GVYVYGVN
+317 GVYVNSVT

-334 IKSGDIIKMIGNKK
+334 IKSGDIIKKVGNK
-348 ITDVPE
+348 TVADVPE

-367 INLTVLRENKEID
+367 VNITIYRDEKEMEIP
-380 VSLVLKNLNG
+380 VTLKNLNG
-390 KEDLISIE
+390 EEDLISYE
-398 ETSVLKLLGA
+398 ENKIHRLLGA
-408 NFSDLDAK
+408 RLGDLDSK
-416 EKKELQIENGI
+416 TKKELNIENGI
-427 RVNEVFAGKL
+427 KVEEVFAGKM
-437 RNIGIREGFIITK
+437 RSVGIREGFIITK
-450 INHYPIKNVKDFTDA
+450 INQTPVKNVKEFTNTL
-465 VSNLKGGVLIEGFYE
+465 SSLKGGVLIEGFYE
-480 SGKREFYGFGV
+480 NGKREFYGFGV

>member
-23 VLFFQKFSIST
+23 VFIYQK
-34 SQQPVNLMSQQQSTV
+34 LV
-49 NPIFTNLAIKE
+49 NPNTVTVVENKTPTSNGVLTNLNIKD
-60 AGLTNFEY
+60 GSLTNFEY
-68 AAELSTNAV
+68 AAEISTNAV
-77 VHIKTESVYNQ
+77 VHIKTESVYQQ

-146 YKAELVGTDPST
+146 YKAELIGTDPST

-169 LPLITIGNSNNLNV
+169 LPSVGFGNSNELNV

-210 NINILSGNTPNGLPP
+210 NINILSGNNSNGLPP

-301 NIDDDVAKELN
+301 NIDEQVVEELSLN
-312 LMDMS
+312 DMS
-317 GVYVYGVN
+317 GVYVNSVT
-325 KNGSAAKSG
+325 KNGSASKAG
-334 IKSGDIIKMIGNKK
+334 IKSGDIIKKVGSKNV
-348 ITDVPE
+348 TDVPE

-367 INLTVLRENKEID
+367 VNLTIYRENKELEIP
-380 VSLVLKNLNG
+380 VVLKNLNG
-390 KEDLISIE
+390 EEDLISYE
-398 ETSVLKLLGA
+398 ENKIHRLLGA
-408 NFSDLDAK
+408 RLGDLDAK
-416 EKKELQIENGI
+416 QKKELNIEDGI
-427 RVNEVFAGKL
+427 KVEEVFAGKL
-437 RNIGIREGFIITK
+437 RSVGIREGFIITK
-450 INHYPIKNVKDFTDA
+450 INHTPVKSVKTFTDIL
-465 VSNLKGGVLIEGFYE
+465 STTKGGVLIEGFYE
-480 SGKREFYGFGV
+480 NGKREFYGFGV

>member
-23 VLFFQKFSIST
+23 VFIYQK
-34 SQQPVNLMSQQQSTV
+34 LV
-49 NPIFTNLAIKE
+49 NPNTVTVVENKTPTSNGVLTNLNIKD
-60 AGLTNFEY
+60 GSLTNFEY
-68 AAELSTNAV
+68 AAEISTNAV
-77 VHIKTESVYNQ
+77 VHIKTESVYQ
-88 QIDPLYEFFYGR
+88 QQTDPLYEFFYGR

-146 YKAELVGTDPST
+146 YKAELIGTDPST

-169 LPLITIGNSNNLNV
+169 LPSVGFGNSNDLNV

-210 NINILSGNTPNGLPP
+210 NINILSGNNGNGLPP

-287 YGTVQRAFIGVSIK
+287 YGTVQRAFIGASIK
-301 NIDDDVAKELN
+301 NIDEQVVEELDLN
-312 LMDMS
+312 DLS
-317 GVYVYGVN
+317 GVYVNSVT
-325 KNGSAAKSG
+325 KNGSALKAG
-334 IKSGDIIKMIGNKK
+334 IKSGDIIKKIGSKK
-348 ITDVPE
+348 VTDVPE

-367 INLTVLRENKEID
+367 VNLTIYRENKELEIPI
-380 VSLVLKNLNG
+380 VLKNLNG
-390 KEDLISIE
+390 EEDLISYE
-398 ETSVLKLLGA
+398 ENKTHRLLGA
-408 NFSDLDAK
+408 RLDDLDAK
-416 EKKELQIENGI
+416 QKKELNIENGI
-427 RVNEVFAGKL
+427 KVEEVFAGKM
-437 RNIGIREGFIITK
+437 RSVGIREGFIITK
-450 INHYPIKNVKDFTDA
+450 INHTPVKSVKTFTDLL
-465 VSNLKGGVLIEGFYE
+465 STTKGGVLIEGFYE
-480 SGKREFYGFGV
+480 NGKREFYGFGV

>member
-23 VLFFQKFSIST
+23 VFIYQKIVTPST
-34 SQQPVNLMSQQQSTV
+34 ITV
-49 NPIFTNLAIKE
+49 VENKTPTSNGVLTNLNIKD
-60 AGLTNFEY
+60 GSLTNFEY
-68 AAELSTNAV
+68 AAEISTNAV
-77 VHIKTESVYNQ
+77 VHIKTESVYQ
-88 QIDPLYEFFYGR
+88 QQVDPLFEFFYGR
-100 SFKQQPQVVQGA
+100 SFKQNPQVVQGA
-112 GSGVILSDDGY
+112 GSGVILSEDGY

-146 YKAELVGTDPST
+146 YQAELIGTDPST

-164 IDAKN
+164 INAN
-169 LPLITIGNSNNLNV
+169 GLPSVSFGNSNELNV

-210 NINILSGNTPNGLPP
+210 NINILSGNNSNGLPP

-287 YGTVQRAFIGVSIK
+287 YGTVQRAFIGVSIQ
-301 NIDDDVAKELN
+301 NIDENVAKELN
-312 LMDMS
+312 LKDLT
-317 GVYVYGVN
+317 GVYVNSVT

-334 IKSGDIIKMIGNKK
+334 IKSGDIIKKVGNK
-348 ITDVPE
+348 TVADVPE

-367 INLTVLRENKEID
+367 VNITIYRDEKEMEIP
-380 VSLVLKNLNG
+380 VTLKNLNG
-390 KEDLISIE
+390 EEDLISYE
-398 ETSVLKLLGA
+398 ENKIHRLLGA
-408 NFSDLDAK
+408 RLGDLDSK
-416 EKKELQIENGI
+416 TKKELNIENGI
-427 RVNEVFAGKL
+427 KVEEVFAGKL
-437 RNIGIREGFIITK
+437 RSVGIREGFIITK
-450 INHYPIKNVKDFTDA
+450 INQTPVKNVKEFTNTL
-465 VSNLKGGVLIEGFYE
+465 SSLKGGVLIEGFYE
-480 SGKREFYGFGV
+480 NGKREFYGFGV

>member
-23 VLFFQKFSIST
+23 VFIYQK
-34 SQQPVNLMSQQQSTV
+34 LV
-49 NPIFTNLAIKE
+49 NPNTVTVVENKTPTSNGVLTNLNIKD
-60 AGLTNFEY
+60 GSLTNFEY
-68 AAELSTNAV
+68 AAEISTNAV
-77 VHIKTESVYNQ
+77 VHIKTESVYQQ

-146 YKAELVGTDPST
+146 YKAELIGTDPST

-169 LPLITIGNSNNLNV
+169 LPSVGFGNSNDLNV

-210 NINILSGNTPNGLPP
+210 NINILSGNNGNGLPP

-301 NIDDDVAKELN
+301 NIDEQVVEELSLN
-312 LMDMS
+312 DMS
-317 GVYVYGVN
+317 GVYVNSVT
-325 KNGSAAKSG
+325 KNGSASKAG
-334 IKSGDIIKMIGNKK
+334 IKSGDIIKKVGSKNV
-348 ITDVPE
+348 TDVPE

-367 INLTVLRENKEID
+367 VNLTIYRENKELEIP
-380 VSLVLKNLNG
+380 VVLKNLNG
-390 KEDLISIE
+390 EEDLISYE
-398 ETSVLKLLGA
+398 ENKIHRLLGA
-408 NFSDLDAK
+408 RLGDLDAK
-416 EKKELQIENGI
+416 QKKELNIEDGI
-427 RVNEVFAGKL
+427 KVEEVFAGKM
-437 RNIGIREGFIITK
+437 RSVGIREGFIITK
-450 INHYPIKNVKDFTDA
+450 INHTPVKSVKTFTDIL
-465 VSNLKGGVLIEGFYE
+465 STTKGGVLIEGFYE
-480 SGKREFYGFGV
+480 NGKREFYGFGV

>member
-23 VLFFQKFSIST
+23 VFIYQKLVS
-34 SQQPVNLMSQQQSTV
+34 PNRVTV
-49 NPIFTNLAIKE
+49 VENKTPTTNGVLTNLNIKDG
-60 AGLTNFEY
+60 GLTNFEY
-68 AAELSTNAV
+68 AAEISTNAV
-77 VHIKTESVYNQ
+77 VHIKTEAVYPQ

-112 GSGVILSDDGY
+112 GSGVILSEDGY

-146 YKAELVGTDPST
+146 YKAELIGTDLST
-158 DLALLK
+158 DIALLK
-164 IDAKN
+164 IDAKD
-169 LPLITIGNSNNLNV
+169 LPSVSFGNSNELNV

-210 NINILSGNTPNGLPP
+210 NINILSGNSSNGLPP

-244 LVNANGELIGIN
+244 LVNASGELIGIN

-287 YGTVQRAFIGVSIK
+287 YGTVQRAFIGVSIQNVDEK
-301 NIDDDVAKELN
+301 IAEELN
-312 LMDMS
+312 LNNLS
-317 GVYVYGVN
+317 GVYVNSVT
-325 KNGSAAKSG
+325 KNGSASKSG
-334 IKSGDIIKMIGNKK
+334 IKSGDIIKKVGNKNV
-348 ITDVPE
+348 TDVPE

-367 INLTVLRENKEID
+367 VNITIFRDDKELEIPI
-380 VSLVLKNLNG
+380 VLKNLNG
-390 KEDLISIE
+390 EEDLISYE
-398 ETSVLKLLGA
+398 ENKTHRLLGA
-408 NFSDLDAK
+408 RLEDLDAK
-416 EKKELQIENGI
+416 QKKELNIENGI
-427 RVNEVFAGKL
+427 KVEEVFAGKL
-437 RNIGIREGFIITK
+437 RNVGIREGFIITK
-450 INHYPIKNVKDFTDA
+450 INHTPVKSVKAFTDML
-465 VSNLKGGVLIEGFYE
+465 STTKGGVLIEGFYE
-480 SGKREFYGFGV
+480 NGKREFYGFGV